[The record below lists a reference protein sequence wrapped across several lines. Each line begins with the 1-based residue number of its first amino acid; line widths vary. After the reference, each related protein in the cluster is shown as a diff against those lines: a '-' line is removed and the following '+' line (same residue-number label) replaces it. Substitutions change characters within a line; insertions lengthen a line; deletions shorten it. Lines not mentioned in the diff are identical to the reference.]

1 MAFRGEI
8 VLYWRAMALRIAVP
22 NKGRL
27 AENTVELLR
36 RTGLRIVA
44 PESRLIESVGQGRYH
59 ILFVRAQDIPRYVE
73 AGSVDIGITGLDIVE
88 EEGAQVH
95 RLLDLDYG
103 HCRLVVACP
112 QASNVD
118 SVDDLPAGARVATPF
133 PNLTARYFKARKREV
148 RIISVTGATEITPYL
163 GVADAIVDLMQTGS
177 TLREHNLRMVDVI
190 MDSWAVV
197 IGNGRRAEDREVRE
211 LVDSFKSV
219 IDALRCRYLMA
230 NVPSRA
236 LSRVTRLV
244 PGLSSPTV
252 MKLAKRGMYAVHAVI
267 DEDRI
272 NSIIAELKRL
282 GCSGILI
289 VPIER
294 MVR

>member
-1 MAFRGEI
+1 M
-8 VLYWRAMALRIAVP
+8 VLYWRAMTLRIAVP

-27 AENTVELLR
+27 AEDTVELLR

-44 PESRLIESVGQGRYH
+44 PESRLIESASQGRYQV
-59 ILFVRAQDIPRYVE
+59 LFARAQDIPRYVE
-73 AGSVDIGITGLDIVE
+73 AGSVDIGVTGLDIVE

-95 RLLDLDYG
+95 KLLDLDYG
-103 HCRLVVACP
+103 QCKLVVACP
-112 QASNVD
+112 QTSKVD
-118 SVDDLPAGARVATPF
+118 SVDDLPGDARVATPF
-133 PNLTARYFKARKREV
+133 PNLAARYFKSKKRDV
-148 RIISVTGATEITPYL
+148 RIISVSGATEITPYI

-177 TLREHNLRMVDVI
+177 TLREHNLTMVDVI

-197 IGNGRRAEDREVRE
+197 IGNGRSAGDKEVRG

-219 IDALRCRYLMA
+219 IDALRTRYLMA
-230 NVPSRA
+230 NVPSKA
-236 LSRVTRLV
+236 LPKVTRLV

-252 MKLAKRGMYAVHAVI
+252 MKLAKQGMYAVHAVI
-267 DEDRI
+267 DGEKV
-272 NSIIAELKRL
+272 NSIVAELKRL

-294 MVR
+294 MVK